1 MSRLSTIRGVLVAGA
16 AMLLAVSAASASGP
30 YQFFP
35 VTPCRIVDTRR
46 PTGPTGGP
54 SLVSLGTRS
63 FPIVGG
69 TCGVPATAKA
79 VTVNV
84 TIANPTNPGY
94 LIVYPYNITQP
105 LVSTINW
112 DAGEYALANGAI
124 VPLTTDPTFN
134 LSIFAELYGGG
145 TVNAILDVT
154 GYFQ

>member
-1 MSRLSTIRGVLVAGA
+1 LVGLA
-16 AMLLAVSAASASGP
+16 AAAVVVTEASALGP
-30 YQFFP
+30 YQYFP
-35 VTPCRIVDTRR
+35 VSPCRVVDTRR
-46 PTGPTGGP
+46 PVGPTGGP

-63 FPIVGG
+63 FPMVGG
-69 TCGVPATAKA
+69 PCGVPATAKA
-79 VTVNV
+79 VTLNV
-84 TIANPTNPGY
+84 TISDPTNPGY

-112 DAGEYALANGAI
+112 DAGEYALANGAV
-124 VPLTTDPTFN
+124 VPLTTDPSFN